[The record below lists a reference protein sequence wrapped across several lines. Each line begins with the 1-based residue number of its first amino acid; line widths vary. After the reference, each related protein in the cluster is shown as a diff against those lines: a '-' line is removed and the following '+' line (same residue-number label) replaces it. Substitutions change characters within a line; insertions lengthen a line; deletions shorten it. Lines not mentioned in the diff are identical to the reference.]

1 MKAINFQENYL
12 LFKFKLN
19 PSNAEIYAELYDL
32 FVDKIYRFIFFKVSN
47 QEEAQDLT
55 ADVFLRVWQYI
66 QDKKKVGNFK
76 ALLYQ
81 VAKNRV
87 IDHYRQKSRA
97 DVLTD
102 EEILKEIEDA
112 RGEDFVKELE
122 IKSEIKSLESFL
134 GQLKAE
140 YQEVLLLK
148 YVEGYSNGEIAKIL
162 DKSSSNVRVLS
173 HRALKILQNLISEAD
188 RKNPQKYD

>member
-1 MKAINFQENYL
+1 MKGINFQENYL
-12 LFKFKLN
+12 LFKFRLN

-32 FVDKIYRFIFFKVSN
+32 FIDKIYRFVFFKVNN

-66 QDKKKVGNFK
+66 QEKKKVGNFK

-87 IDHYRQKSRA
+87 IDHYRQKSHS
-97 DVLTD
+97 DVLTG
-102 EEILKEIEDA
+102 EEILREIEDS

-134 GQLKAE
+134 KQLKAE

-162 DKSSSNVRVLS
+162 DKSTSNVRVLS

-188 RKNPQKYD
+188 RNNPKYD

>member
-1 MKAINFQENYL
+1 MKAINFHENYL

-19 PSNAEIYAELYDL
+19 PGNAEIYAELYDL
-32 FVDKIYRFIFFKVSN
+32 FVDKIYRFVFFKVNN

-55 ADVFLRVWQYI
+55 SDVFLRVWQYI
-66 QDKKKVGNFK
+66 QEKKKVGNFK

-87 IDHYRQKSRA
+87 IDHYRQKSRS

-112 RGEDFVKELE
+112 RGEDFVKEIE

-134 GQLKAE
+134 KQLKAE

-148 YVEGYSNGEIAKIL
+148 YVEGYSNSEIAKLL
-162 DKSSSNVRVLS
+162 DKSTSNVRVLA

-188 RKNPQKYD
+188 RNNPKYD

>member
-1 MKAINFQENYL
+1 MKAINFHENYL

-19 PSNAEIYAELYDL
+19 PGNAEIYAELYDL
-32 FVDKIYRFIFFKVSN
+32 FVDKIYRFVFFKVNN

-55 ADVFLRVWQYI
+55 SDVFLRVWQYI
-66 QDKKKVGNFK
+66 QEKKKVGNFK

-87 IDHYRQKSRA
+87 IDHYRQKSRS

-112 RGEDFVKELE
+112 RGEDFVKEIE

-134 GQLKAE
+134 KQLKAE

-148 YVEGYSNGEIAKIL
+148 YVEGYSNSEIAKIL
-162 DKSSSNVRVLS
+162 DKSTSNVRVLA

-188 RKNPQKYD
+188 RNNPKYDW

>member
-1 MKAINFQENYL
+1 MKGINFQENYL
-12 LFKFKLN
+12 LFKFRLN

-32 FVDKIYRFIFFKVSN
+32 FIDKIYRFVFFKVNN

-66 QDKKKVGNFK
+66 QEKKKVGNFK

-87 IDHYRQKSRA
+87 IDHYRQKSHS
-97 DVLTD
+97 DVLTG
-102 EEILKEIEDA
+102 EEILREIEDS

-134 GQLKAE
+134 KQLKAE

-148 YVEGYSNGEIAKIL
+148 YVEGYSNSEIAKIL
-162 DKSSSNVRVLS
+162 DKSTSNVRVLS

-188 RKNPQKYD
+188 RNNPKYD

>member
-1 MKAINFQENYL
+1 MKGINFQENYL

-32 FVDKIYRFIFFKVSN
+32 FVDKIYRFVFFKVNN

-66 QDKKKVGNFK
+66 QEKKKVGNFK

-87 IDHYRQKSRA
+87 IDHYRQKSRS

-102 EEILKEIEDA
+102 EEILKEIEDV
-112 RGEDFVKELE
+112 RGEDFVKEIE

-134 GQLKAE
+134 KQLKAE

-148 YVEGYSNGEIAKIL
+148 YVEGYSNSEIAKIL
-162 DKSSSNVRVLS
+162 DKSTSNVRVLS

-188 RKNPQKYD
+188 RNNPKYDW

>member
-1 MKAINFQENYL
+1 MKAINFHENYL

-19 PSNAEIYAELYDL
+19 PGNAEIYAELYDL
-32 FVDKIYRFIFFKVSN
+32 FVDKIYRFVFFKVNN

-55 ADVFLRVWQYI
+55 SDVFLRVWQYI
-66 QDKKKVGNFK
+66 QEKKKVGNFK

-87 IDHYRQKSRA
+87 IDHYRQKSRS

-112 RGEDFVKELE
+112 RGEDFVKEIE

-134 GQLKAE
+134 KQLKAE

-148 YVEGYSNGEIAKIL
+148 YVEGYSNSEIAKLL
-162 DKSSSNVRVLS
+162 DKSTSNVRVLA

-188 RKNPQKYD
+188 RNNPKYDW

>member
-1 MKAINFQENYL
+1 MKAINFHENYL

-19 PSNAEIYAELYDL
+19 PGNAEIYAELYDL
-32 FVDKIYRFIFFKVSN
+32 FVDKIYRFVFFKVNN

-55 ADVFLRVWQYI
+55 SDVFLRVWQYI
-66 QDKKKVGNFK
+66 QEKKKVGNFK

-87 IDHYRQKSRA
+87 IDHYRQKSRS

-102 EEILKEIEDA
+102 EEILRDIEDA
-112 RGEDFVKELE
+112 RGEDFVKEIE

-134 GQLKAE
+134 KQLKAE

-148 YVEGYSNGEIAKIL
+148 YVEGYSNSEIAKIL
-162 DKSSSNVRVLS
+162 DKSTGSVRVLS

-188 RKNPQKYD
+188 RNNPKYD

>member
-1 MKAINFQENYL
+1 MKAINFHENYL

-19 PSNAEIYAELYDL
+19 PGNAEIYAELYDL
-32 FVDKIYRFIFFKVSN
+32 FVDKIYRFIFFKVNN

-55 ADVFLRVWQYI
+55 SDVFLRVWQYI
-66 QDKKKVGNFK
+66 QEKKKVRNFK

-87 IDHYRQKSRA
+87 IDYYRQKSRS

-102 EEILKEIEDA
+102 EDILKEIEDA
-112 RGEDFVKELE
+112 RGEDFVKEIE

-134 GQLKAE
+134 KQLKAE

-148 YVEGYSNGEIAKIL
+148 YVEGYSNSEIAKML

-188 RKNPQKYD
+188 RNNPKYD

>member
-1 MKAINFQENYL
+1 MKGINFQENYL

-32 FVDKIYRFIFFKVSN
+32 FVDKIYRFIFFKINN

-66 QDKKKVGNFK
+66 QEKKKVGNFK

-87 IDHYRQKSRA
+87 IDYYRQKSRS

-102 EEILKEIEDA
+102 EEILKEIEDV
-112 RGEDFVKELE
+112 RSDDFIKEIE

-134 GQLKAE
+134 KQLKAE

-148 YVEGYSNGEIAKIL
+148 YVEGYSNSEIAKIL
-162 DKSSSNVRVLS
+162 DKSVSNVRVLA

-188 RKNPQKYD
+188 RNNPKYD

>member
-1 MKAINFQENYL
+1 MKAINFHENYL

-19 PSNAEIYAELYDL
+19 PGNAEIYAELYDL
-32 FVDKIYRFIFFKVSN
+32 FVDKIYRFVFFKVNN

-55 ADVFLRVWQYI
+55 SDVFLRVWQYI
-66 QDKKKVGNFK
+66 QEKKKVGNFK

-87 IDHYRQKSRA
+87 IDHYRQKSRS

-112 RGEDFVKELE
+112 RGEDFVKEIE

-134 GQLKAE
+134 KQLKAE

-148 YVEGYSNGEIAKIL
+148 YVEGYSNSEIAKIL
-162 DKSSSNVRVLS
+162 DKSTSNVRVLA

-188 RKNPQKYD
+188 RNNPKYD